1 MSYFGFLAVFLVIPI
16 ALLGLVA
23 RRDAQRGVALPAALR
38 SWPARLIILAHV
50 IIAVV
55 YTTPWDNYL
64 VATRVWWYD
73 PNLVTGILIGYV
85 PIEEYTFFVLQPIL
99 TGLWLVLLMRHL
111 PASTAVHP
119 NGIRYRRLITAL
131 TSLIWLAS
139 AAILVA
145 GWRPGTYL
153 GLLLVWALPP
163 LMLQFAFGA
172 DILWRHRRVV
182 WLSIIP
188 MTLYLSAADKLA
200 ITSGTWTI
208 NPEQSLQIY
217 LLGRLPLEELLF
229 FFMTNTLIT
238 MGITLVLAVES
249 KARAAR
255 YVRALQRRLPWSKP
269 RPALGVADPT
279 ADGWREAEIS

>member
-16 ALLGLVA
+16 LLLLLAV
-23 RRDAQRGVALPAALR
+23 RYDAKRGVTLPAALQ
-38 SWPARLIILAHV
+38 SWPGRTIILIHV

-85 PIEEYTFFVLQPIL
+85 PIEEYTFFILQPIL
-99 TGLWLVLLMRHL
+99 TGLWLLLLMRHL
-111 PASTAVHP
+111 PAAPAPAATGARIRLVSATAT
-119 NGIRYRRLITAL
+119 GA
-131 TSLIWLAS
+131 IWLSS
-139 AAILVA
+139 AFILAV
-145 GWRPGTYL
+145 GWPPGTYL

-172 DILWRHRRVV
+172 DILWRHRRAIS
-182 WLSIIP
+182 LSILLT
-188 MTLYLSAADKLA
+188 TLYLSAADKLA

-208 NPEQSLQIY
+208 NPEQSLGIY

-229 FFMTNTLIT
+229 FLMTNTLIT
-238 MGITLVLAVES
+238 IGTTLMLAVES
-249 KARAAR
+249 HARVSR
-255 YVRALQRRLPWSKP
+255 YGRALRRRLAR
-269 RPALGVADPT
+269 RPDTSVDPV
-279 ADGWREAEIS
+279 REVKML

>member
-16 ALLGLVA
+16 LLLLLAA
-23 RRDAQRGVALPAALR
+23 RYDAKRGITLPAALQ
-38 SWPARLIILAHV
+38 SWPGRVIILIHV

-85 PIEEYTFFVLQPIL
+85 PIEEYTFFILQPIL
-99 TGLWLVLLMRHL
+99 TGLWLLLLMRHL
-111 PASTAVHP
+111 PVAPAPAANSARIRVVATAAT
-119 NGIRYRRLITAL
+119 GM
-131 TSLIWLAS
+131 IWLAS
-139 AAILVA
+139 ALILAA
-145 GWRPGTYL
+145 GWLPGTYL

-172 DILWRHRRVV
+172 DILWRHRRAIG
-182 WLSIIP
+182 LSILL

-208 NPEQSLQIY
+208 NPEQSLGIY

-229 FFMTNTLIT
+229 FLMTNTLIT
-238 MGITLVLAVES
+238 IGTTLMLAVES
-249 KARAAR
+249 HARVASYGR
-255 YVRALQRRLPWSKP
+255 ILRCLGRRSDTSIDSMQEVETL
-269 RPALGVADPT
+269 
-279 ADGWREAEIS
+279 